1 MHIKMKKAVCI
12 LLTITAP
19 IWIIPFMVVFGI
31 KEGVPLVGE
40 PFTWGA
46 Q

>member
-1 MHIKMKKAVCI
+1 MKKAISI

-31 KEGVPLVGE
+31 KEGSEDLYKIL
-40 PFTWGA
+40 WGKE
-46 Q
+46 